1 MRTTDR
7 GRVAA
12 LARLDLAE
20 VFRSRWLAFSVTL
33 YAVLAGIF
41 VLVGLRESTVLGF
54 TGTGRV
60 LLSVS
65 HVLVLLLPLLA
76 LVATGQLVNRA
87 REDGSL
93 ELLFSHPFARHE
105 YFLALTAVRY
115 AVIFLPFAALMLVT
129 ALLGRLLL
137 ANPVPWL
144 VLGRSLAVCGAL
156 IWAFTGVGLAISVVV
171 RQPAR
176 AVLVLLG
183 VWVLGAALL
192 DFGLIGLMLRFRLHA
207 PTVIALAALN
217 PVEAARLA
225 LLSSAEPTLAILG
238 PVGFYLTHHL
248 GPAWVTALGIASPVF
263 LGTLAWLVALRRF
276 VRGDLV

>member
-33 YAVLAGIF
+33 YSVLAGIF

-156 IWAFTGVGLAISVVV
+156 IWAFTGLGLAISVVV

-238 PVGFYLTHHL
+238 PVGFYLTHRL
-248 GPAWVTALGIASPVF
+248 GPAWVTVLGVASPVV

>member
-1 MRTTDR
+1 MRATDR
-7 GRVAA
+7 GRVSA

-20 VFRSRWLAFSVTL
+20 VLRSRWLAFSVTL

-105 YFLALTAVRY
+105 YFLALTAVRF
-115 AVIFLPFAALMLVT
+115 AVIFLPFAALMLLA

-137 ANPVPWL
+137 ASPVPWL
-144 VLGRSLAVCGAL
+144 LLLRSLAVCGAL
-156 IWAFTGVGLAISVVV
+156 IWAFTGVGLAISVAV

-225 LLSSAEPTLAILG
+225 LLSSAEPTLSILG
-238 PVGFYLTHHL
+238 PVGFFLAHRL
-248 GPAWVTALGIASPVF
+248 GPAWVTAMGVASPAL
-263 LGTLAWLVALRRF
+263 LGTFAWLYALRRF
-276 VRGDLV
+276 ARGDLV

>member
-238 PVGFYLTHHL
+238 PVGFYLTHRL
-248 GPAWVTALGIASPVF
+248 GPTWVTVLGVASPVT

>member
-1 MRTTDR
+1 MRRTDR

-156 IWAFTGVGLAISVVV
+156 IWAFTGVGLTISVVV

-192 DFGLIGLMLRFRLHA
+192 DFGLIGLMLRFKLHA

-238 PVGFYLTHHL
+238 PVGFYLTHRL
-248 GPAWVTALGIASPVF
+248 GPAWVTVLGVASPAI

>member
-1 MRTTDR
+1 MRATDR
-7 GRVAA
+7 GRMAA

-20 VFRSRWLAFSVTL
+20 VLRSRWLAFSVSL

-87 REDGSL
+87 REDGTL

-105 YFLALTAVRY
+105 YFLALTAVRF
-115 AVIFLPFAALMLVT
+115 AVIFLPFAALMLLA

-137 ANPVPWL
+137 ASPVPWL
-144 VLGRSLAVCGAL
+144 LLLRSLAVCGAL
-156 IWAFTGVGLAISVVV
+156 IWAFTGVGLAISVAV

-225 LLSSAEPTLAILG
+225 LLSSAEPTLSILG
-238 PVGFYLTHHL
+238 PVGFFLAHRL
-248 GPAWVTALGIASPVF
+248 GPVWVTAMGVASPAL
-263 LGTLAWLVALRRF
+263 LGTLAWLYALRRF

>member
-20 VFRSRWLAFSVTL
+20 VLRSRWLAFSVTL

-41 VLVGLRESTVLGF
+41 VLVGLRESTVLGY

-105 YFLALTAVRY
+105 YFLALTAVRF
-115 AVIFLPFAALMLVT
+115 AVIFLPFAALMLLA

-137 ANPVPWL
+137 ASPVPWL
-144 VLGRSLAVCGAL
+144 LLCRSLAVCGAL
-156 IWAFTGVGLAISVVV
+156 IWAFTGVGLAISVIV

-183 VWVLGAALL
+183 VWVLAAALL

-225 LLSSAEPTLAILG
+225 LLSSAEPTLSILG
-238 PVGFYLTHHL
+238 PVGFYLAHRL
-248 GPAWVTALGIASPVF
+248 GPAWVMVFGVASPVI
-263 LGTLAWLVALRRF
+263 LGTIAWLVALRRF

>member
-1 MRTTDR
+1 MRRTDR

-54 TGTGRV
+54 TGTG
-60 LLSVS
+60 
-65 HVLVLLLPLLA
+65 LVLLLPLLA

-156 IWAFTGVGLAISVVV
+156 IWAFTGVGLTISVVV

-192 DFGLIGLMLRFRLHA
+192 DFGLIGLMLRFKLHA

-238 PVGFYLTHHL
+238 PVGFYLTHRL
-248 GPAWVTALGIASPVF
+248 GPAWVTVLGVASPAI